1 MSVDYTEKSF
11 MKMIAVVD
19 FMKKF
24 SAIYGLNY
32 GKKFYEIGRRCW
44 FHKTFLAFFTL
55 LAVYPESK
63 PKAFCQ

>member
-32 GKKFYEIGRRCW
+32 GIKV
-44 FHKTFLAFFTL
+44 L
-55 LAVYPESK
+55 
-63 PKAFCQ
+63 